1 MTKKGRSAYHY
12 TAHIMQKVKYLQ
24 YTTSKRMES
33 MRENM
38 LNITGNYGNEHFT
51 ADCRSQQEKGKKY
64 ILQMQINFHIIY
76 SILKTLTICL
86 KRQPFNSLVN

>member
-1 MTKKGRSAYHY
+1 MTETSDLNINKENLWLKKEGLHII
-12 TAHIMQKVKYLQ
+12 TQHIIIMQKVKYLH

-64 ILQMQINFHIIY
+64 ILQMLINF
-76 SILKTLTICL
+76 
-86 KRQPFNSLVN
+86 

>member
-1 MTKKGRSAYHY
+1 
-12 TAHIMQKVKYLQ
+12 MQKVKYLQ

-76 SILKTLTICL
+76 SILKTDNLSEKTAI
-86 KRQPFNSLVN
+86 

>member
-12 TAHIMQKVKYLQ
+12 TAHIMQKVKYLH

-38 LNITGNYGNEHFT
+38 LNITGNYGSEHFT

-64 ILQMQINFHIIY
+64 ILQMLINFHIIY

-86 KRQPFNSLVN
+86 KTQPFNTLVN

>member
-12 TAHIMQKVKYLQ
+12 TAHIMQKVKYLH

-33 MRENM
+33 MSENM

-64 ILQMQINFHIIY
+64 ILQMQINFHII
-76 SILKTLTICL
+76 
-86 KRQPFNSLVN
+86 

>member
-1 MTKKGRSAYHY
+1 
-12 TAHIMQKVKYLQ
+12 MQKVKYLH

-51 ADCRSQQEKGKKY
+51 ADCRSQQEKGKK
-64 ILQMQINFHIIY
+64 NFA
-76 SILKTLTICL
+76 
-86 KRQPFNSLVN
+86 NAN

>member
-1 MTKKGRSAYHY
+1 
-12 TAHIMQKVKYLQ
+12 MQKVKYLH

-64 ILQMQINFHIIY
+64 ILQMLINF
-76 SILKTLTICL
+76 
-86 KRQPFNSLVN
+86 

>member
-12 TAHIMQKVKYLQ
+12 TAHIMQKVKYLH

-38 LNITGNYGNEHFT
+38 LHITGNYGNEHFT

-64 ILQMQINFHIIY
+64 ILQMQINFHII
-76 SILKTLTICL
+76 
-86 KRQPFNSLVN
+86 